1 MVAPLPGLC
10 STETQCDWP
19 PLALG
24 SAGGRRPA
32 QPPPR
37 PLPGRES
44 LTEGAKYRQADL
56 FIAMKYGRK
65 PRWSACL
72 PICVHV
78 RLTGGQRSLCHHRLG
93 GIPAL
98 GEQQR
103 QCLFIRSPLSSSSS
117 SFISAQVACRSQAG
131 SHVVCICVEPRA

>member
-1 MVAPLPGLC
+1 MRA
-10 STETQCDWP
+10 QCDWP
-19 PLALG
+19 RVGLG
-24 SAGGRRPA
+24 SAGGGGPA

-44 LTEGAKYRQADL
+44 LTEGAKYCQADL

-65 PRWSACL
+65 PRLSACL
-72 PICVHV
+72 PIYVRV

-93 GIPAL
+93 GTPAP
-98 GEQQR
+98 GEQRRQQR
-103 QCLFIRSPLSSSSS
+103 LFIHSPLSSSSS

-131 SHVVCICVEPRA
+131 SHVVCICTELRA